1 MELIIWIVVLTF
13 LVMIIKDFL
22 TFVSIRQQVEPV
34 SEEPQGKKI
43 LLVKL
48 EEVPYKDMLVYLL
61 YTADKQK
68 FLGQDLDKQ
77 RLFET
82 VFSEHPSKEEICVV
96 EANALGN
103 VFVIKDS
110 ISRFST
116 K

>member
-1 MELIIWIVVLTF
+1 MELIIWFVLLTF
-13 LVMIIKDFL
+13 LAMIIKDFL
-22 TFVSIRQQVEPV
+22 TYVSVRQSMEEVNTEPEV
-34 SEEPQGKKI
+34 KKT
-43 LLVKL
+43 LLVRL

-61 YTADKQK
+61 YSADKQK